1 MKLIYTL
8 PKKDKKYIFSRIL
21 LTALMFVGVLAFF
34 SALWYHFVYGDIGFD
49 GLFFTLVAGMGG
61 VQQGLVISWALRGL
75 LPSVLTT
82 AVAFVLLF
90 VLPYKKGKSKEER
103 AFKRIRTIALSLAA
117 VVFISFFAAAGKLAN
132 MYVWIGNLFA
142 ETELY
147 ENEYADPDKTSITFP
162 EQKRNLI
169 YIFMESMETTFI
181 SKDKGGAGK
190 HNYLP
195 NLYNLAQ
202 QHVNFS
208 HNNSVGGGRHT
219 EGTSWTSAAMI
230 SHTAGIPM
238 RFPLSVK
245 GKLAGDIL
253 PEAKNLTEIL
263 EEQGYNQAV
272 LFGSDAEYGGR
283 KMFFEKR
290 GMDKFYDIYTA
301 YEDGIVP
308 EDYWQWWGMED
319 IYLYEYAK
327 KILPGLA
334 SGSEPFSFTMLT
346 ADTHHVDGFKCK
358 YCDETYDAQYSNVLS
373 CADRQVYEFVEWL
386 KTQPFYENTTIIITG
401 DHLTM
406 DYRYIVE
413 NTDLDYTRRIYNCF
427 INSAVS
433 GENSKNREFITCD
446 MFPTTLAAMGCTIEG
461 DRLGLGTNLFSGK
474 PTLTEKYGYDKL
486 NLEISK
492 RSDFY
497 NTQFDEKDKM

>member
-21 LTALMFVGVLAFF
+21 LTMFMFVGILAFF

-49 GLFFTLVAGMGG
+49 GLFFTLFAGMGG
-61 VQQGLVISWALRGL
+61 VQSGLVISWALRGL
-75 LPSVLTT
+75 LPSVLVT
-82 AVAFVLLF
+82 AAAFVLLF
-90 VLPYKKGKSKEER
+90 VLPYKKGKKKEPRE
-103 AFKRIRTIALSLAA
+103 FKKIRITALTLAI
-117 VVFISFFAAAGKLAN
+117 VIFVSFFAVAGKMAN
-132 MYVWIGNLFA
+132 MYVWIGHLFV
-142 ETELY
+142 ETDIY
-147 ENEYADPDKTSITFP
+147 ENEYVDPDQTNITFP
-162 EQKRNLI
+162 EQKRNLV
-169 YIFMESMETTFI
+169 YIFLESMETTFF
-181 SKDKGGAGK
+181 SQENGGASEE
-190 HNYLP
+190 NYLP
-195 NLYNLAQ
+195 NLYKLAEQ
-202 QHVNFS
+202 NVNFS
-208 HNNSVGGGRHT
+208 HTGSVGGGRDS
-219 EGTSWTSAAMI
+219 EGASWTSAAMV

-245 GKLAGDIL
+245 GKLSGDIL
-253 PEAKNLTEIL
+253 PNATNLTEIL

-272 LFGSDAEYGGR
+272 LFGSNSEYGGR
-283 KMFFEKR
+283 KMFFEER
-290 GMDKFYDIYTA
+290 GMDRFYDIYTA
-301 YEDGIVP
+301 YDDGIVP

-319 IYLYEYAK
+319 FHLFEYAK
-327 KILPGLA
+327 KILPQMA
-334 SGSEPFSFTMLT
+334 SGSEPFSLTMLT

-358 YCDETYDAQYSNVLS
+358 YCDDNYDEQYSNVLS
-373 CADRQVYEFVEWL
+373 CSDRQVYEFVEWL

-413 NTDLDYTRRIYNCF
+413 NTAPDYTRRLYNCF

-474 PTLTEKYGYDKL
+474 PTLAEKYGYDKL
-486 NLEISK
+486 NIEISK
-492 RSDFY
+492 CSEFY

>member
-8 PKKDKKYIFSRIL
+8 PKRDKKYIFSRIL
-21 LTALMFVGVLAFF
+21 LTILMFVGILAFF

-49 GLFFTLVAGMGG
+49 GLFFTLFAGMGG

-75 LPSVLTT
+75 LPSVVVT

-90 VLPYKKGKSKEER
+90 VLPYKKGRTKEQRE
-103 AFKRIRTIALSLAA
+103 FKRIRTVALTLAL
-117 VVFISFFAAAGKLAN
+117 VIFVSFFAVAGKMAN
-132 MYVWIGNLFA
+132 MYVWIGNLFVD
-142 ETELY
+142 TDIY
-147 ENEYADPDKTSITFP
+147 ENEYADPDDTQITFP

-169 YIFMESMETTFI
+169 YIFLESMETTFF
-181 SKDKGGAGK
+181 SKEMGGASEA
-190 HNYLP
+190 NYLP
-195 NLYNLAQ
+195 NLYKLAEENI
-202 QHVNFS
+202 NFS
-208 HNNSVGGGRHT
+208 HTGSVGGGRDS
-219 EGTSWTSAAMI
+219 EGASWTSAAMVA
-230 SHTAGIPM
+230 HTAGIPM

-245 GKLAGDIL
+245 GDIL
-253 PEAKNLTEIL
+253 PNATNLTEIL

-272 LFGSDAEYGGR
+272 LFGSNAEYGGR

-290 GMDKFYDIYTA
+290 GMDRFYDIYTA
-301 YEDGIVP
+301 YEDDIVP
-308 EDYWQWWGMED
+308 KDYWQWWGMED
-319 IYLYEYAK
+319 FHLFEYAK
-327 KILPGLA
+327 KVLPTMA
-334 SGSEPFSFTMLT
+334 SEGEPFSLTMLT
-346 ADTHHVDGFKCK
+346 ADTHHVDGFNCK
-358 YCDETYDAQYSNVLS
+358 YCEDTYDEQYSNVLS
-373 CADRQVYEFVEWL
+373 CSDRQVYEFVNWL

-413 NTDLDYTRRIYNCF
+413 NTDSNYTRRLYNCF

-474 PTLTEKYGYDKL
+474 PTLSEKYGYDKL
-486 NLEISK
+486 NREISK
-492 RSDFY
+492 RSQFY
-497 NTQFDEKDKM
+497 NTRFDENDKM